1 MRNVCLVVLLLC
13 FGGQCAFAANA
24 ASQLHS
30 KTHSKTHLPTNSKTS
45 AASHRQ
51 AHPAAPKAVSR
62 KPASRAAL
70 AKKTST
76 KAKSAQRDSP
86 RRPTLAATPRK
97 TRPRSIAHRQSRSRV
112 SAPVASA
119 QLAGAGSALQLQST
133 SVLVIDRERNTV
145 LLARNPDERTSI
157 ASITKLMTAMVT
169 LDARLPMEQ
178 TVTIADADIDRYKGT
193 HSRLSVGTSLPR
205 RDILRLALMSSEN
218 RAAAS
223 LARTYPGGRGNF
235 IAAMN
240 SKARA
245 LGMRSTTF
253 VDPAGLNPQNRSTAN
268 DLAKMVQAASNYAL
282 IREFTT
288 TTGQIVS
295 LRGGRST
302 EEFNNTNRLV
312 RYKDPDW
319 HIELSKTGYTSEAGR
334 CLVMQAR
341 TADRPLILVLLDSP
355 GKLTPIGDANRVRR
369 WLETQ
374 RLGHG
379 LASN

>member
-1 MRNVCLVVLLLC
+1 MRNVCLAVLLLC
-13 FGGQCAFAANA
+13 FGGQYAFAANT
-24 ASQLHS
+24 ASTSQS
-30 KTHSKTHLPTNSKTS
+30 KS
-45 AASHRQ
+45 AKASHRQ
-51 AHPAAPKAVSR
+51 AHSVAPKAVSR
-62 KPASRAAL
+62 KAAPRTAA
-70 AKKTST
+70 AKKTPA
-76 KAKSAQRDSP
+76 KAKSAQRASP
-86 RRPTLAATPRK
+86 RRPAVTSNARK
-97 TRPRSIAHRQSRSRV
+97 ARQRSIAQRQSRPRA
-112 SAPVASA
+112 SAPAASA
-119 QLAGAGSALQLQST
+119 QAAGAQLVGAGRALQLQST
-133 SVLVIDRERNTV
+133 SVLVIDRDRNTV
-145 LLARNPDERTSI
+145 LLARNPDEPSSI

-169 LDARLPMEQ
+169 LDARLPMDQ
-178 TVTIADADIDRYKGT
+178 TVTISNEDIDRYKGT
-193 HSRLSVGTSLPR
+193 HSRLSVGTHLTR

-223 LARTYPGGRGNF
+223 LARTYPGGRANF

-240 SKARA
+240 SKAQA

-253 VDPAGLNPQNRSTAN
+253 VDAAGLKPQNRSTAN
-268 DLAKMVQAASNYAL
+268 DLAKMVQAASNYPL

-288 TTGQIVS
+288 TTGQTVS

-319 HIELSKTGYTSEAGR
+319 KIEVSKTGYTSEAGR

-374 RLGHG
+374 RIGHG
-379 LASN
+379 LASK

>member
-1 MRNVCLVVLLLC
+1 VP
-13 FGGQCAFAANA
+13 
-24 ASQLHS
+24 
-30 KTHSKTHLPTNSKTS
+30 KT
-45 AASHRQ
+45 
-51 AHPAAPKAVSR
+51 VSR
-62 KPASRAAL
+62 KAAPRAAA
-70 AKKTST
+70 AKKKPT
-76 KAKSAQRDSP
+76 KAKIDRRASP
-86 RRPTLAATPRK
+86 HRPTLAATPRK
-97 TRPRSIAHRQSRSRV
+97 TRPRSIAHRQSRPRA
-112 SAPVASA
+112 SAPAAGA

-133 SVLVIDRERNTV
+133 SVLVIDRERHTV

-193 HSRLSVGTSLPR
+193 HSRLSVGTHLTR

-223 LARTYPGGRGNF
+223 LARTYPGGRGRF

-240 SKARA
+240 SKAQA
-245 LGMRSTTF
+245 LSMRSTTF

>member
-1 MRNVCLVVLLLC
+1 MRNVCLAVLLLC
-13 FGGQCAFAANA
+13 FGGQYAFAANT
-24 ASQLHS
+24 ASTSQS
-30 KTHSKTHLPTNSKTS
+30 KS
-45 AASHRQ
+45 AKASHRQ
-51 AHPAAPKAVSR
+51 AHSVAPKAVSR
-62 KPASRAAL
+62 KAATRPAA
-70 AKKTST
+70 AKKTPT
-76 KAKSAQRDSP
+76 KAKSAHRASP
-86 RRPTLAATPRK
+86 RRPAVTSNARK
-97 TRPRSIAHRQSRSRV
+97 ARQRSIARRHSRPRA
-112 SAPVASA
+112 SAPAAGA
-119 QLAGAGSALQLQST
+119 QLAGAGRALQLQST

-145 LLARNPDERTSI
+145 LLARNPDERSSI

-178 TVTIADADIDRYKGT
+178 TVTISNEDIDRYKGT
-193 HSRLSVGTSLPR
+193 HSRLSVGTHLTR

-218 RAAAS
+218 RAAAA
-223 LARTYPGGRGNF
+223 LARTYPGGRAKF

-240 SKARA
+240 SKAQA

-253 VDPAGLNPQNRSTAN
+253 VDAAGLKPQNRSTAN

-288 TTGQIVS
+288 TTGQTVS

-319 HIELSKTGYTSEAGR
+319 KIEVSKTGYTSEAGR

-374 RLGHG
+374 RIGHG
-379 LASN
+379 LASK

>member
-1 MRNVCLVVLLLC
+1 MRNVCLAILLLC
-13 FGGQCAFAANA
+13 FGGQYAFAANT
-24 ASQLHS
+24 ASTSQS
-30 KTHSKTHLPTNSKTS
+30 KS
-45 AASHRQ
+45 AKASHRQ
-51 AHPAAPKAVSR
+51 AHSVAPKAVSR
-62 KPASRAAL
+62 KAATRPAA
-70 AKKTST
+70 AKKTPT
-76 KAKSAQRDSP
+76 KAKSAQRASP
-86 RRPTLAATPRK
+86 HRPAVTSNARK
-97 TRPRSIAHRQSRSRV
+97 ARQRSIAQRHSRPRA
-112 SAPVASA
+112 SAQLDGAQLAGA
-119 QLAGAGSALQLQST
+119 QLAGAGHALQLQST

-145 LLARNPDERTSI
+145 LLARNPDERSSI

-178 TVTIADADIDRYKGT
+178 TVTISNEDIDRYKGT
-193 HSRLSVGTSLPR
+193 HSRLSVGTHLTR

-218 RAAAS
+218 RAAAA
-223 LARTYPGGRGNF
+223 LARTYPGGRAKF
-235 IAAMN
+235 IDAMN
-240 SKARA
+240 SKAQA

-253 VDPAGLNPQNRSTAN
+253 VDAAGLKPQNRSTAN

-288 TTGQIVS
+288 TTGQTVS

-319 HIELSKTGYTSEAGR
+319 KIEVSKTGYTSEAGR

-374 RLGHG
+374 RIGHG
-379 LASN
+379 LASK

>member
-1 MRNVCLVVLLLC
+1 MLLGVAVLEIRNAECVFGGTPVVLRRAIRFRRQYRIDLAIEVSQSQSSPGSFC
-13 FGGQCAFAANA
+13 RAKSGFSQGCHAPCGG
-24 ASQLHS
+24 
-30 KTHSKTHLPTNSKTS
+30 K
-45 AASHRQ
+45 
-51 AHPAAPKAVSR
+51 
-62 KPASRAAL
+62 
-70 AKKTST
+70 KKTPT
-76 KAKSAQRDSP
+76 KAKSAQRASP
-86 RRPTLAATPRK
+86 HRPAVTSNARK
-97 TRPRSIAHRQSRSRV
+97 ARQRSIARRHSRPRA
-112 SAPVASA
+112 SAPAAGA
-119 QLAGAGSALQLQST
+119 QLAGAGRALQLQST

-145 LLARNPDERTSI
+145 LLARNPDERSSI

-178 TVTIADADIDRYKGT
+178 TVTISNEDIDRYKGT
-193 HSRLSVGTSLPR
+193 HSRLSVGTHLTR

-218 RAAAS
+218 RAAAA
-223 LARTYPGGRGNF
+223 LARTYPGGRAKF
-235 IAAMN
+235 IDAMN
-240 SKARA
+240 SKAQA

-253 VDPAGLNPQNRSTAN
+253 VDAAGLKPQNRSTAN

-288 TTGQIVS
+288 TTGQTVS

-319 HIELSKTGYTSEAGR
+319 KIEVSKTGYTSEAGR

-374 RLGHG
+374 RIGHG
-379 LASN
+379 LASK